1 MARNSYSGGQNRTP
15 IELGPILDFLPSLV
29 CVVAST

>member
-1 MARNSYSGGQNRTP
+1 MARNSNSGVQNRIL